1 MSEKDTALAVLAGFA
16 SCLSPV
22 ALFVYLLWK
31 LEGCNKVSG
40 RLISVDI
47 MSRVIW
53 IIYGSI
59 QGNVPLIGSSV
70 AAVVGY
76 LLLLA
81 LARQQKKTLNGVL
94 KATMNRAVDRALSV
108 VGSFRGQTTGFQGL
122 VGHSP
127 RTQGCAP
134 QR

>member
-1 MSEKDTALAVLAGFA
+1 MSEKDTALAVLAVFA

-22 ALFVYLLWK
+22 ALFLYVIFS
-31 LEGCNKVSG
+31 GSGFRKVNYK
-40 RLISVDI
+40 LISVDTA
-47 MSRVIW
+47 SRVIW
-53 IIYGSI
+53 IIYASI
-59 QGNVPLIGSSV
+59 QANYYLIGSSV

-76 LLLLA
+76 LILVA
-81 LARQQKKTLNGVL
+81 LVRQKKLGV
-94 KATMNRAVDRALSV
+94 TV
-108 VGSFRGQTTGFQGL
+108 VMGNPGLGGQKRGFQGL